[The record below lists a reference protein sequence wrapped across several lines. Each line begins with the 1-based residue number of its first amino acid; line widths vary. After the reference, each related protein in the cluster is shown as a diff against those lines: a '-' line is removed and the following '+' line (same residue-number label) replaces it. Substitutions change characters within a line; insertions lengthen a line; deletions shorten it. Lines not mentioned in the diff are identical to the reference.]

1 MKPLITAIIIDD
13 EKHARESLKSL
24 VELYCPEVI
33 VISSAENIQKGKTQI
48 ESLKPQIVFLDID
61 IGNDTAF
68 DLLPTLNF
76 KDFQLIFTTAYS
88 EYALNAFQAN
98 AIDYLLKPIE
108 PNLLIKAVEKAK
120 KGIEHNSPSISN
132 INQSLKNLK
141 KNRLSISTSE
151 GISLIN
157 IEEIT
162 HVEGRGNYSTFFL
175 TSGEKIVASRGLKFF
190 ENLLP
195 SGIFFRSHQSHI
207 VNLNF
212 IKSIMDGGSTINL
225 STGKLVPV
233 SKSRKAFLMESLG

>member
-13 EKHARESLKSL
+13 EKHARESLKCL
-24 VELYCPEVI
+24 VELYCPEVQ
-33 VISSAENIQKGKTQI
+33 VISSVENIQKGKTQI

-61 IGNDTAF
+61 IGNDTGF

-88 EYALNAFQAN
+88 EYALNAFQAD

-108 PNLLIKAVEKAK
+108 PTLLKNAVEKAK
-120 KGIEHNSPSISN
+120 KGIGHNYPTISN
-132 INQSLKNLK
+132 ISQSLKNLK

-162 HVEGRGNYSTFFL
+162 QVEGSGNYSTFFL
-175 TSGEKIVASRGLKFF
+175 SSGEKVVASRGLKSF
-190 ENLLP
+190 EDLLP
-195 SGIFFRSHQSHI
+195 ERIFFRSHQSHI

-225 STGKLVPV
+225 SNGKLVPV
-233 SKSRKAFLMESLG
+233 SKSRKGLLMESLG